1 MINALCDAKSIN
13 QMLRFKLHCVS
24 KKTSPF
30 LFLWYLCQISSD
42 FAHFWQ
48 KHTSGNLKQTH
59 IHGPI
64 YIPFY
69 IFILYLVKTS
79 DAWERTLQRRPV
91 LVRLVIKPESCNFFK
106 RLFKPLT
113 FQPLSENS
121 WTNFLAPKTLNL
133 YKFFTKCDFSGAWL
147 LHDLV
152 WSASACHRRGNRPCG
167 VDGCA
172 PVWELMDETSNSCS
186 DNMNVT
192 W

>member
-147 LHDLV
+147 LHDLHGQV
-152 WSASACHRRGNRPCG
+152 CISMSSARQSTMWRRRLRACVRT
-167 VDGCA
+167 DGRDFK
-172 PVWELMDETSNSCS
+172 LLFG
-186 DNMNVT
+186 
-192 W
+192 